1 MARPFTFVAP
11 SHPPAHPSELVV
23 QPFTPLHPSQAW
35 IDELDKQ
42 LPVLRNFILPSGGC
56 MSAFLHQARAICRR
70 AERSV
75 IPLTRDANVDPQ
87 V

>member
-1 MARPFTFVAP
+1 MCNLLF
-11 SHPPAHPSELVV
+11 
-23 QPFTPLHPSQAW
+23 PLHPSQAW

-42 LPVLRNFILPSGGC
+42 LPVLRNFILPSGGS